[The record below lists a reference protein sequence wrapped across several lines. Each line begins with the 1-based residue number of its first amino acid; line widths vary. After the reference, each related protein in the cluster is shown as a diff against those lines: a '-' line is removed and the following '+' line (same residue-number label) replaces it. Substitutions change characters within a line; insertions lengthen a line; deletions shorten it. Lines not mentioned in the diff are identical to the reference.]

1 MEHGHAA
8 VDLSQNGGADLIR
21 PGADDLD
28 LGAAVAQHQHLVH
41 DDGVGDDQHDAV
53 EHLLR
58 LAERCLHQQDGD
70 IKEHHG
76 DGHRPAEPFLQHQRG
91 DIHAACGSARPDDHA
106 QRNADTQ
113 TREDGAEED
122 ILSQHPAV
130 QQPLKQP
137 QKGGAQHAAGKGVQ
151 CELPAQHRPAPHQ
164 HGHVE
169 EEEET
174 GDGKPR
180 QPPEGQRDTG
190 GTARDE
196 PGRLQKQGHRQRIQ
210 CVAQDDSQTV
220 QQKLLPA
227 TSRFHSSTSHTIL
240 IIQENF
246 KKIYPMRL
254 LPIRTAGLMW
264 LPRTPPLGE
273 LAQSA

>member
-1 MEHGHAA
+1 M
-8 VDLSQNGGADLIR
+8 
-21 PGADDLD
+21 
-28 LGAAVAQHQHLVH
+28 
-41 DDGVGDDQHDAV
+41 GDDQHDAV

-58 LAERCLHQQDGD
+58 LAERRLHQQDGD

-91 DIHAACGSARPDDHA
+91 NVHAAGGSARPDDHA
-106 QRNADTQ
+106 QRNADPQ

-137 QKGGAQHAAGKGVQ
+137 QKGGAQHAAGKGIQ
-151 CELPAQHRPAPHQ
+151 CELLAQHRPAPHQ

-174 GDGKPR
+174 GDGEPR
-180 QPPEGQRDTG
+180 QPPEGQRDAG

-196 PGRLQKQGHRQRIQ
+196 PGGLQEQGHRQRIQ

-246 KKIYPMRL
+246 KKIHPMRL
-254 LPIRTAGLMW
+254 LPIRTAKLMW
-264 LPRTPPLGE
+264 LPRAPPLGE
-273 LAQSA
+273 LARSA